1 MRVLVPFKRTIDY
14 HLTARPNAAGNAVE
28 LAGVKMAPNPFD
40 EIALE
45 EALRL
50 KEAGIAT
57 EVVAIAVGDTP
68 MQETLRTALAMG
80 ADRAIHLEIPGE
92 LCSLQVADIL
102 KNLVLK
108 EQAQLVL
115 MGKQAIDTD
124 AGQVPSMLA
133 ELLGWAQANNA
144 FKVAIVEGRAT
155 VACEADHGVETVEF
169 PLPGII
175 TADLRLNT
183 PRLVSMPQI
192 IKARTKPLQTEAAT
206 AKYTISYTRTQ
217 VFVPQQTRQNKIL
230 PDVTSLA
237 ATIKGLQS

>member
-14 HLTARPNAAGNAVE
+14 RLIARPNAAGTAVE

-57 EVVAIAVGDTP
+57 EVVVVAVGDAAV
-68 MQETLRTALAMG
+68 QETLRTALAMG
-80 ADRAIHLEIPGE
+80 ADRALHLDMPGE
-92 LCSLQVADIL
+92 LTSLQVADIL
-102 KNLVLK
+102 KSLVMK
-108 EQAQLVL
+108 EQVQLVL

-144 FKVAIVEGRAT
+144 FKVTITEGRAT

-175 TADLRLNT
+175 TTDLRLNT

-192 IKARTKPLQTEAAT
+192 IKARSKPLQTEGASSKFT
-206 AKYTISYTRTQ
+206 PGFTRTK
-217 VFVPQQTRQNKIL
+217 VFVPQQVRQNKIL
-230 PDVTSLA
+230 PDVASLA
-237 ATIKGLQS
+237 AALKELQS

>member
-14 HLTARPNAAGNAVE
+14 HLTARPNAAGTAVE

-50 KEAGIAT
+50 KEAGLAT
-57 EVVAIAVGDTP
+57 EVVAVAVGDAA

-80 ADRAIHLEIPGE
+80 ADRAIHLAMPGE
-92 LCSLQVADIL
+92 LSSLQVADIL
-102 KNLVLK
+102 KNLVIK

-144 FKVAIVEGRAT
+144 FKVTITDSRAT

-192 IKARTKPLQTEAAT
+192 IKARAKPLYTEAAT
-206 AKYTISYTRTQ
+206 TKYIPGYTRTQ
-217 VFVPQQTRQNKIL
+217 VFVPQQARQNKML
-230 PDVTSLA
+230 PDI
-237 ATIKGLQS
+237 ATLVATLKELQQ